1 MEWIQIQQNQTLST
15 LTCTCNCE
23 YRYNK
28 TKRCTLNTFGI
39 TDLEWI
45 QIQQNQTLSTL
56 NTCTGYNWFGVN
68 TDTTKPN
75 VKYIKYMYWV

>member
-1 MEWIQIQQNQTLST
+1 MEWIQIQQNQTLG
-15 LTCTCNCE
+15 
-23 YRYNK
+23 
-28 TKRCTLNTFGI
+28 TLNTCTVTGWIQI

>member
-1 MEWIQIQQNQTLST
+1 M
-15 LTCTCNCE
+15 
-23 YRYNK
+23 
-28 TKRCTLNTFGI
+28 
-39 TDLEWI
+39 EWI

-75 VKYIKYMYWV
+75 VSTLNTCTGYNWFGVNTDTTKPNVKYINWV

>member
-15 LTCTCNCE
+15 LTG
-23 YRYNK
+23 YNWIHV
-28 TKRCTLNTFGI
+28 LGI